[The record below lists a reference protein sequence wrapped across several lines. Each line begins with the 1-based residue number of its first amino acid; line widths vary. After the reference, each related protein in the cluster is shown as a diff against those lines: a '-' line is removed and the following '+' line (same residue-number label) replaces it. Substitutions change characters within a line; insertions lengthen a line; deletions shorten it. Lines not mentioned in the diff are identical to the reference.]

1 MAKREALRPKVR
13 AVLAP
18 IAEPARAPKMQAY
31 MKSEM
36 PYLGVTSPKLRAALR
51 ALYAT
56 YPFDSA
62 EGWRADVLALW
73 RTAQVREERYAAIQL
88 TGHRKATPFQTLEA
102 LPMYE
107 EMIVDGAWWDYVD
120 EIAANRIGPLLAK
133 YPKDMTRTMRA
144 WSRSPDMWK
153 RRTSILCQLGRKGA
167 IDLELLYACIAPSIA
182 SKEFFLRKA
191 IGWALRQHA
200 RYAPAEVERYVA
212 AHPELSGLSKREA
225 LKHVPASTSASKDA
239 RRSGTARGRAAPRE

>member
-1 MAKREALRPKVR
+1 M
-13 AVLAP
+13 LAP
-18 IAEPARAPKMQAY
+18 IAEPARAPQMQAY

-36 PYLGVTSPKLRAALR
+36 PYLGVTAPKLRAALR
-51 ALYAT
+51 GLFAT

-62 EGWRADVLALW
+62 EGWRTDVLALW
-73 RTAQVREERYAAIQL
+73 RSAKVREERYAALQL
-88 TGHRKATPFQTLEA
+88 TGHRKAKPFQTLDA

-120 EIAANRIGPLLAK
+120 EIAANRIGPLLAA
-133 YPKDMTRTMRA
+133 YPKEMAKTMRA
-144 WSRSPDMWK
+144 WSTSPNMWK
-153 RRTSILCQLGRKGA
+153 RRTSILCQLGFKDA
-167 IDLELLYACIAPSIA
+167 IDLELLHACIAPSIE

-200 RYAPAEVERYVA
+200 RVDPAEVARYVT

-225 LKHVPASTSASKDA
+225 LKHVPAGTSAASGA
-239 RRSGTARGRAAPRE
+239 RRSGTVRGRAVPRA